1 MFKRADVN
9 EDGNITSTDGGII
22 LQKNQRDYYNE
33 ISLACGESLQ
43 LKTYNPTASNVEW
56 KSDNTDVATV
66 DTNGKVTLRKAGQ
79 VKITVTAGTTTD
91 NICIKIV
98 EGHVVADNT
107 TTKFILGDVDSDG
120 YLTYN
125 DARMILRYN
134 VEGVTVVEQP
144 KADINGDGY
153 IDSTDASIVLREYS
167 DYCNRILIDTDVQL
181 KVLNTEKEMIW
192 ESNNTG
198 VAEVDENGN
207 VTVKGEGNCIIT
219 ARSETGFISDT
230 FYLSGSSVDYSKDD
244 FVGTTQKNIMIYA
257 DNTATKDILGDV
269 NGDGYLTTYDANMV
283 NAYEVTRKRTNSNR
297 FCNV

>member
-43 LKTYNPTASNVEW
+43 LKTYNPTASNVTWE
-56 KSDNTDVATV
+56 SDNTDVATV
-66 DTNGKVTLRKAGQ
+66 DTNGEVTLRKAGQ
-79 VKITVTAGTTTD
+79 VKITAAAGTTTD
-91 NICIKIV
+91 SICIKIV

-125 DARMILRYN
+125 DSRMILRYS
-134 VEGVTVVEQP
+134 VEGDVTVVEQP
-144 KADINGDGY
+144 KADINGDGD
-153 IDSTDASIVLREYS
+153 ITSTDAGIVLREYAN
-167 DYCNRILIDTDVQL
+167 YCNRVLKDTDVQL

-192 ESNNTG
+192 ESNNTD
-198 VAEVDENGN
+198 VAEVDENGK

-230 FYLSGSSVDYSKDD
+230 FYLSGSSKDYSKDD
-244 FVGTTQKNIMIYA
+244 FGGSTQKNIMIYA
-257 DNTATKDILGDV
+257 ENAATKDILGDV
-269 NGDGYLTTYDANMV
+269 NGDGYLTTYDVNMV
-283 NAYEVTRKRTNSNR
+283 NAYEVTRKKRTNSNR
-297 FCNV
+297 F